1 MTEHEIQREIVGALR
16 CLGHLVFAVPNGGGR
31 SVAEAGKLKAEG
43 VTAGVPDLFVPGR
56 RAFIEVKKPGGRIS
70 PAQRD
75 MMVKLRLLGYDC
87 IVAYSVEDV
96 ERFFALQGDKL

>member
-16 CLGHLVFAVPNGGGR
+16 RLGHLVFAVPNGGGR

-96 ERFFALQGDKL
+96 ERFFALRGDKL